1 MDDKEPILTDRTP
14 TLDRLSVEELR
25 EYILKLKAEIDACE
39 GEISRKIAQKSA
51 ADAIFKTS

>member
-1 MDDKEPILTDRTP
+1 MDEKEPILTDRIP

-25 EYILKLKAEIDACE
+25 VYILDLKAEIDACE
-39 GEISRKIAQKSA
+39 KEISRKIAQKSA